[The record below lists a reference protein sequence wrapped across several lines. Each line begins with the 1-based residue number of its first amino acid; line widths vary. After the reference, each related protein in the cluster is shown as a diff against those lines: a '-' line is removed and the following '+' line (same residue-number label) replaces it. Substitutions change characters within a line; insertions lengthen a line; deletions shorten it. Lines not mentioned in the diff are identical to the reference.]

1 MTKQSLS
8 MDVRVGESVAIDGD
22 RITLTVDEK
31 SGQRARLRF
40 EMDAS
45 VVVKKVVPAQTG
57 ASLAR
62 HGVRVN
68 PG

>member
-8 MDVRVGESVAIDGD
+8 MDVRVGESVTIDGD
-22 RITLTVDEK
+22 RIRLTVEEK

-40 EMDAS
+40 EVDSSIA
-45 VVVKKVVPAQTG
+45 VKKVVPVQTG

-62 HGVRVN
+62 NGVRMN

>member
-8 MDVRVGESVAIDGD
+8 MDVRVGESVTIDGD
-22 RITLTVDEK
+22 RIKLTVEEK

-40 EMDAS
+40 EVDS
-45 VVVKKVVPAQTG
+45 SIVVKKAVPVQTG

-62 HGVRVN
+62 HGVRMN